1 MGSLGYGEMLVFGVV
16 ALLLFGS
23 RLPEMARKLGGTYR
37 ELKKSV
43 SEFQREFQ
51 AIDQYEPPKR
61 KTEAVSEQRTH
72 ETTAPKFSPPP
83 PDDE

>member
-1 MGSLGYGEMLVFGVV
+1 MGSLGYSEMLVFGVV

-43 SEFQREFQ
+43 NEFQREFQ

-61 KTEAVSEQRTH
+61 KSEPSVEQRVS
-72 ETTAPKFSPPP
+72 ETTAPKFTPPP
-83 PDDE
+83 MDDD